1 MYFQLID
8 ACVMECY
15 FREHMAERDLRF
27 HGTVAEALQDYD
39 PDASDSEQASY
50 LETVHQR
57 LIAAKIPE
65 RIARIPE
72 ASPELL
78 AVILNEG
85 KV

>member
-1 MYFQLID
+1 MNAKLLASNKIPTYFH
-8 ACVMECY
+8 
-15 FREHMAERDLRF
+15 EHMVEQDLLY
-27 HGTVAEALQDYD
+27 HETVTEALQDYNPEVPETD
-39 PDASDSEQASY
+39 EVNY

-72 ASPELL
+72 SSPDLL
-78 AVILNEG
+78 AVILNEA

>member
-1 MYFQLID
+1 
-8 ACVMECY
+8 MECY
-15 FREHMAERDLRF
+15 FREHMAERNLLF
-27 HGTVAEALQDYD
+27 HETVAEAVKDYN
-39 PDASDSEQASY
+39 PDASETEQVSY

-65 RIARIPE
+65 RLARIPE
-72 ASPELL
+72 ASPDLL